1 MKFDNHDARIR
12 HYELLLERD
21 LDSLPVFPLPD
32 GYRFAFYRPGD
43 RDIWIDIEKS
53 AKEFATWEQGLAAWE
68 MYYASNEASLCG
80 RMVFVENAA
89 GEKVA
94 TATAYIDTTGQDQS
108 GSGWLHWVAVRREYQ
123 GRGLSKPLIAYV
135 LGVMRALGH
144 THGKLPTQTTSWLA
158 CKVYLDLG
166 FRPIPRNAVNSRD
179 GWRIVRTLTDHPA
192 LADFEPVSLDEILAV
207 WLETKRL
214 ILRDYVEEDFEAYFR
229 LKSDKRTMY
238 YLQDIQL
245 SSREEAEREFQE
257 ILADAASPDR
267 RFYFLHI
274 ERKDT
279 REQVGSI
286 GYTVRET
293 ALQGKL
299 VDAGYFTYPAFW
311 NQGYTTEALRRL
323 LEFAFE
329 KNGVYRFSTG
339 CLTENQGSERVM
351 QKCGLIKESERP
363 DWTQH
368 DGKLKTRAEY
378 RLLKR
383 EWSGPKKEYKEEKG

>member
-94 TATAYIDTTGQDQS
+94 TATAYIDTTGRNQS

-158 CKVYLDLG
+158 CKD
-166 FRPIPRNAVNSRD
+166 R
-179 GWRIVRTLTDHPA
+179 
-192 LADFEPVSLDEILAV
+192 
-207 WLETKRL
+207 
-214 ILRDYVEEDFEAYFR
+214 
-229 LKSDKRTMY
+229 KS
-238 YLQDIQL
+238 
-245 SSREEAEREFQE
+245 
-257 ILADAASPDR
+257 
-267 RFYFLHI
+267 
-274 ERKDT
+274 
-279 REQVGSI
+279 V
-286 GYTVRET
+286 V
-293 ALQGKL
+293 
-299 VDAGYFTYPAFW
+299 
-311 NQGYTTEALRRL
+311 
-323 LEFAFE
+323 
-329 KNGVYRFSTG
+329 
-339 CLTENQGSERVM
+339 
-351 QKCGLIKESERP
+351 
-363 DWTQH
+363 
-368 DGKLKTRAEY
+368 
-378 RLLKR
+378 
-383 EWSGPKKEYKEEKG
+383 